1 MKHNDSCKPFDGYLK
16 ERDNGL
22 TKLVKACGDK
32 PAIDTVAKP
41 QTMKTSTP
49 NNSLAKSST

>member
-1 MKHNDSCKPFDGYLK
+1 MKHENSKPFDGYLK

-22 TKLVKACGDK
+22 SKLVKSCNDK
-32 PAIDTVAKP
+32 PSTDTVAKP

-49 NNSLAKSST
+49 NNSQAKSST